1 MSQKAKKFNFALWS
15 LIIALVG
22 SVATV
27 LTVPEIRCSIGLLAD
42 TCAVSQK
49 EVDLITQSETGEPLA
64 GVKVQVIARGAP
76 ENQYTDSNGYAKA
89 NISNKGD
96 VRVNLSKSGYPT
108 QDFNINLANDQ
119 NTVKIIRLAKSGQ
132 PEVSSLPI
140 TPPTPVA
147 SATNTS
153 SQASPSSIDA
163 EPEPGAIGRLVTNSS
178 LINDATWTVEP
189 SRVNRLLTF
198 SFYVEAS
205 SSGDKVGNLDATLF
219 RQGKDICTISLNSKT
234 SPLSAGVRNDR
245 AICYDTLAS
254 NSGAVYRVKVK
265 ASEMVPVKIV
275 LQVVDAVK
283 K

>member
-1 MSQKAKKFNFALWS
+1 MIQKNKKFNFTLWGFI
-15 LIIALVG
+15 LALVG

-27 LTVPEIRCSIGLLAD
+27 LTVPEFRCSMGLLAD

-49 EVDLITQSETGEPLA
+49 EVDLITQSETGEALA
-64 GVKVQVIARGAP
+64 GVKVQVSAKGPP
-76 ENQYTDSNGYAKA
+76 ENQYTDSNGYAKV

-119 NTVKIIRLAKSGQ
+119 NTVRIIRLAKSGQ
-132 PEVSSLPI
+132 PEVSSLPK

-147 SATNTS
+147 QATSIS
-153 SQASPSSIDA
+153 SQPSPSSVDA
-163 EPEPGAIGRLVTNSS
+163 VPEPGAVGRLVTNAS
-178 LINDATWTVEP
+178 LINDATWAVEP

-205 SSGDKVGNLDATLF
+205 SNGDKVGNLDATLF

-234 SPLSAGVRNDR
+234 SPLSSGVRNDR
-245 AICYDTLAS
+245 ASCYDTLAS
-254 NSGAVYRVKVK
+254 NSGAVYRAKIK
-265 ASEMVPVKIV
+265 ASEMVPVKVV
-275 LQVVDAVK
+275 LYVVDAVK

>member
-1 MSQKAKKFNFALWS
+1 MSQKTRKFNFTLWGF
-15 LIIALVG
+15 IVALVG

-27 LTVPEIRCSIGLLAD
+27 LTVPEFRCSIGLLAD

-49 EVDLITQSETGEPLA
+49 EVDLITQSETGEALA

-76 ENQYTDSNGYAKA
+76 ENQYTDSNGYAKV

-119 NTVKIIRLAKSGQ
+119 NTVRIIRLAKSGQ
-132 PEVSSLPI
+132 PEVSSLPT
-140 TPPTPVA
+140 TPPTPVPQ
-147 SATNTS
+147 ATSTS
-153 SQASPSSIDA
+153 SQPSPSSVDA
-163 EPEPGAIGRLVTNSS
+163 VPEPGAVGRLVTNAS
-178 LINDATWTVEP
+178 LINDATWAVEP

-205 SSGDKVGNLDATLF
+205 SNGDKVGNLDATLF

-234 SPLSAGVRNDR
+234 SPLSSGVRLDR
-245 AICYDTLAS
+245 ASCYDTLVN
-254 NSGAVYRVKVK
+254 NSGAIYRVKVK
-265 ASEMVPVKIV
+265 ASEMVPIKVV
-275 LQVVDAVK
+275 LSTVDAVK